1 MNMFETLIIML
12 ALLLIK
18 GFFSGSEIA
27 LVSSDKIKMR
37 HKARMGHKGAQVVLD
52 LFKTP
57 DILLGTTLVGTN
69 IATVALTTLGT
80 LLMVKYFGD
89 KGDLYALLIYS
100 PIFLIFGEIV
110 PKSIYQQ
117 NANTIAPKIVR
128 ILHFFTW
135 LFYPLIFVFSRIAR
149 TVARIVGAGDANS
162 SVFISRE
169 QMRSI
174 VEMAEMGSH
183 LDAFDRNRIKR
194 AINFSDTIV
203 GQVMTPVPDM
213 VALDQNISLENAVR
227 LSHNMQYHD
236 IPVYQNNISN
246 IVGMLSL
253 EPWEALDLKMDSQS
267 LLDIVKPALYVTENQ
282 YLEELFHLFD
292 KQQCNTAIVVDEFG
306 STIGIIDKQ
315 DLYEEVVGDL
325 ESSPEESS
333 RRRYNQK
340 MLFQELGGNCYMID
354 AKLPIAEVNEI
365 LNIDINATKFY
376 SLGGFMLSH
385 LHHLPKA
392 GESIEACDY
401 RFIIDTMTARA
412 IKTIKV
418 EKIKQTRKSSI

>member
-1 MNMFETLIIML
+1 MNLIETLVLML
-12 ALLLIK
+12 ILLLIK

-37 HKARMGHKGAQVVLD
+37 HKARMGHKGAQIVLD

-80 LLMVKYFGD
+80 LLMVEYFGD
-89 KGDLYALLIYS
+89 NGDVYALLIYS

-117 NANTIAPKIVR
+117 NSNTIAPVIVR
-128 ILHFFTW
+128 VLRLFSL
-135 LFYPLIFVFSRIAR
+135 LFYPIIFIFSRIAR
-149 TVARIVGAGDANS
+149 TVARMVGVGKPNS
-162 SVFISRE
+162 SLFITRE

-213 VALDQNISLENAVR
+213 LALEQDSSLENAVR
-227 LSHNMQYHD
+227 LAQSMHFHD
-236 IPVYQNNISN
+236 IPVYQGNISN
-246 IVGMLSL
+246 IVGMLSI
-253 EPWEALDLKMDSQS
+253 EPWEVLELDLAQQT
-267 LLDIVKPALYVTENQ
+267 LLEIIKPALYVTENQ

-292 KQQCNTAIVVDEFG
+292 QQNCKTAIVVDEFG
-306 STIGIIDKQ
+306 STTGIIDKQ

-340 MLFQELGGNCYMID
+340 MLFQELGQDSYMID
-354 AKLPIAEVNEI
+354 AKLPIAEVNDI
-365 LNIDINATKFY
+365 LGININATEFY

-385 LHHLPKA
+385 LHHLPKT
-392 GESIEACDY
+392 GESIAECGY
-401 RFIIDTMTARA
+401 SFIIHSMTARA

-418 EKIKQTRKSSI
+418 EKIASQ

>member
-1 MNMFETLIIML
+1 MNVIETLVLML
-12 ALLLIK
+12 ILLLIK

-37 HKARMGHKGAQVVLD
+37 HKARMGHKGAQIVLD

-89 KGDLYALLIYS
+89 DGDLYALLIYS

-117 NANTIAPKIVR
+117 NANTIAPAIVR
-128 ILHFFTW
+128 VLRLFSL
-135 LFYPLIFVFSRIAR
+135 LFYPIIFIFSRIAR
-149 TVARIVGAGDANS
+149 TVAKIVGAGNPDS
-162 SVFISRE
+162 SLFISRE

-174 VEMAEMGSH
+174 VEMAEMGSN
-183 LDAFDRNRIKR
+183 LDDFDRNRIKR
-194 AINFSDTIV
+194 AINFADTIV

-213 VALDQNISLENAVR
+213 VALDQNTSLGNAVR
-227 LSHNMQYHD
+227 LSQSMHFHD

-246 IVGMLSL
+246 IVGILSL
-253 EPWEALDLKMDSQS
+253 EPWEVLELDLEQKT
-267 LLDIVKPALYVTENQ
+267 LLQVIKPALYVTENQ

-292 KQQCNTAIVVDEFG
+292 QQNCNTAIVVDEFG
-306 STIGIIDKQ
+306 STTGIIDKQ

-340 MLFQELGGNCYMID
+340 MLFQELGQDCYMID
-354 AKLPIAEVNEI
+354 AKLPIAEVNDI
-365 LNIDINATKFY
+365 LGININASEFY

-385 LHHLPKA
+385 LHHLPKT
-392 GESIEACDY
+392 GESINECGY
-401 RFIIDTMTARA
+401 SFIIHSMTARA

-418 EKIKQTRKSSI
+418 ERLVN

>member
-1 MNMFETLIIML
+1 MSVLETLIIML
-12 ALLLIK
+12 ILLLVK

-37 HKARMGHKGAQVVLD
+37 HRARMGHKGAQIILD

-89 KGDLYALLIYS
+89 KGDLYALLVYS

-128 ILHFFTW
+128 VLSMFTW
-135 LFYPLIFVFSRIAR
+135 LFYPVIFIFSRIAR
-149 TVARIVGAGDANS
+149 TVARMVGAGNIDS
-162 SVFISRE
+162 SLFISRE

-183 LDAFDRNRIKR
+183 LDAFDRYRIKR
-194 AINFSDTIV
+194 AINFSQISV
-203 GQVMTPVPDM
+203 GQVMTPVADM
-213 VALDQNISLENAVR
+213 VALEQNIALENAVR
-227 LSHNMQYHD
+227 LAQSMQFHD

-246 IVGMLSL
+246 IVGILSL
-253 EPWEALDLKMDSQS
+253 EPWEVMELDLSKQT
-267 LLDIVKPALYVTENQ
+267 LLQIIKPTLYVTENQ
-282 YLEELFHLFD
+282 YLEELFYLFD
-292 KQQCNTAIVVDEFG
+292 QQNCHTAIVVDEFG
-306 STIGIIDKQ
+306 STIGIIEKQ

-325 ESSPEESS
+325 ESSPEKNS

-340 MLFQELGGNCYMID
+340 MLFQELGGGAYMID
-354 AKLPIAEVNEI
+354 AKLPIAEVNDI
-365 LNIDINATKFY
+365 LDINLNATEFY

-385 LHHLPKA
+385 LHHLPKTE
-392 GESIEACDY
+392 ESIDEFGY
-401 RFIIDTMTARA
+401 RFIIHSMSTRA
-412 IKTIKV
+412 IKTIRV
-418 EKIKQTRKSSI
+418 EKIRETKN

>member
-1 MNMFETLIIML
+1 MSLIETLILMFV
-12 ALLLIK
+12 LLLFK

-37 HKARMGHKGAQVVLD
+37 HRARMGHKGAQLILD

-89 KGDLYALLIYS
+89 KGDLYALLLYS

-117 NANTIAPKIVR
+117 NANTIAPIIVR
-128 ILHFFTW
+128 TLNLFTW
-135 LFYPLIFVFSRIAR
+135 FFYPIIFIFSRIAWF
-149 TVARIVGAGDANS
+149 VAKMVGAGNPDS
-162 SVFISRE
+162 SLFISRE
-169 QMRSI
+169 QIRSI

-183 LDAFDRNRIKR
+183 LNAFDRNRIKR
-194 AINFSDTIV
+194 AINFSQITV
-203 GQVMTPVPDM
+203 GQVMTPEADM
-213 VALDQNISLENAVR
+213 VAIDHEVPLANAVR
-227 LSHNMQYHD
+227 LSQSYDFND
-236 IPVYQNNISN
+236 IPVYQENISN
-246 IVGMLSL
+246 VVGILSL
-253 EPWEALDLKMDSQS
+253 EPWELLELDLSKQVLM
-267 LLDIVKPALYVTENQ
+267 DIVKPALFVTDNQ
-282 YLEELFHLFD
+282 YLEDLFQLFD
-292 KQQCNTAIVVDEFG
+292 QQKCNIAIVVDEFG
-306 STIGIIDKQ
+306 STTGIIDKQ

-325 ESSPEESS
+325 ESNPAKIS

-340 MLFQELGGNCYMID
+340 MLFQELGEDSYMID
-354 AKLPIAEVNEI
+354 AKLPISEVNDI
-365 LNIDINATKFY
+365 LDISINTTEFY

-385 LHHLPKA
+385 LHYLPKVKEVIDTS
-392 GESIEACDY
+392 GY
-401 RFIIDTMTARA
+401 RFTIETMTARA

-418 EKIKQTRKSSI
+418 EKIK